1 MYILNCKKK
10 GNDLQY
16 VINLKEILNMNEY
29 QDKDYIDKEYDHK
42 QYLQKNKNINIIFIG
57 IVILELGLI
66 VLMSDFIFVQA
77 MELFSMVLVQIQCL
91 LLFIGIF
98 TGALFILC
106 RGLLR
111 LKYINILTEK
121 DALTKSTDKSMDSYR
136 QMKQERLVTM
146 IIGAP
151 LALIWALLVYIF
163 FSFEIDLSF
172 LPIDT
177 IYILWSVMGLFFF
190 SVYLLDGQFWKKY
203 YKADLLF
210 RIELFQLANVIVALY
225 GIVISVFLG
234 YVVLTSNTSATL
246 IILCL
251 VSACILGIPFYIKAI
266 VLFKNNQN
274 TTPQ

>member
-163 FSFEIDLSF
+163 FSFKIDLSF

-190 SVYLLDGQFWKKY
+190 SVFLLDGKFWKKY
-203 YKADLLF
+203 YEADLLF

>member
-1 MYILNCKKK
+1 
-10 GNDLQY
+10 
-16 VINLKEILNMNEY
+16 MNED
-29 QDKDYIDKEYDHK
+29 QDKDFIDEGYIDKEYD
-42 QYLQKNKNINIIFIG
+42 QQQDFEQKNMNINVIFIG
-57 IVILELGLI
+57 IVLLELGLCA
-66 VLMSDFIFVQA
+66 LMTDFIFVQA
-77 MELFSMVLVQIQCL
+77 MELVQKQCL

-98 TGALFILC
+98 TVALFILC

-121 DALTKSTDKSMDSYR
+121 EALTKNANSSRRDSYR
-136 QMKQERLVTM
+136 QMHQEQFVTI

-151 LALIWALLVYIF
+151 LALIWALLTYVF
-163 FSFEIDLSF
+163 FSFKIDLSF

-177 IYILWSVMGLFFF
+177 NYIFWSVMGLFFV
-190 SVYLLDGQFWKKY
+190 SVYFLDGKFWKKY

>member
-1 MYILNCKKK
+1 
-10 GNDLQY
+10 
-16 VINLKEILNMNEY
+16 MNEY
-29 QDKDYIDKEYDHK
+29 QDKDYIDKEYDQK
-42 QYLQKNKNINIIFIG
+42 KYLQKNKNINIIFIG
-57 IVILELGLI
+57 IIILGLGLI
-66 VLMSDFIFVQA
+66 ALMSDFIFVQA
-77 MELFSMVLVQIQCL
+77 MELFSMRLIQIQCL

-121 DALTKSTDKSMDSYR
+121 EALTENANSSYRDSYR

-151 LALIWALLVYIF
+151 LALIWALLTYIF
-163 FSFEIDLSF
+163 FSFKIDLSF

-177 IYILWSVMGLFFF
+177 IYILWSVLGLFFF
-190 SVYLLDGQFWKKY
+190 SVFFLDGKFWKKY
-203 YKADLLF
+203 YEADLLF

-251 VSACILGIPFYIKAI
+251 VGACVLGIPFYIKAI